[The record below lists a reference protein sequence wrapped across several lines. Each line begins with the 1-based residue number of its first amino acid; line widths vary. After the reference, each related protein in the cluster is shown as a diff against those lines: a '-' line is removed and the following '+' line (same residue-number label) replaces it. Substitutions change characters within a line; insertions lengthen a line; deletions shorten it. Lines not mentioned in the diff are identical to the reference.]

1 MLRESIVGHYLKYC
15 VFVNEHPSSGT
26 GNQFPVG
33 LNSQGRWELL
43 YPFEWVCL
51 HLQRH
56 SLHKE
61 GHLLW
66 FPQSQ
71 RDCSYFV

>member
-15 VFVNEHPSSGT
+15 VFFNENPSSGT

-33 LNSQGRWELL
+33 LNSQASHSTHLAG
-43 YPFEWVCL
+43 L
-51 HLQRH
+51 HFQRH

-66 FPQSQ
+66 FAQSQ
-71 RDCSYFV
+71 GDCSYFV